1 MNALVEDPLVS
12 ILIPTY
18 NRPYYLKLALDSA
31 LAQTYSNIE
40 IIIGDDSTNAETE
53 TLLRQ
58 HYLPNYNNII
68 YIRNQSTL
76 GQFHNDLMLLEYA
89 RGNYINFLMD
99 DDLFHPHKI
108 QRMMHYF
115 SQDVKNEIALVT
127 SYRKRI
133 NAVGNQIEDALPTF
147 QLFPNDTILDGTALG
162 DVMLQT
168 SLNIIGE
175 PTTVLF
181 RRPFLTEP
189 FGTLSGRQYNCSIDM
204 ASWVHLLQKGKA
216 VYIAE
221 ALSSLRYHPGQ
232 QIHHKLLEGT
242 EDFTHL
248 ITTAR
253 NYGFLQSTKTYRLSL
268 RCALQWI
275 FSSLRDETIKRIP
288 DSHSRL
294 SHCLQIIQQEL
305 NRTRVYE

>member
-115 SQDVKNEIALVT
+115 SQDVKE
-127 SYRKRI
+127 
-133 NAVGNQIEDALPTF
+133 
-147 QLFPNDTILDGTALG
+147 
-162 DVMLQT
+162 
-168 SLNIIGE
+168 
-175 PTTVLF
+175 
-181 RRPFLTEP
+181 
-189 FGTLSGRQYNCSIDM
+189 
-204 ASWVHLLQKGKA
+204 
-216 VYIAE
+216 
-221 ALSSLRYHPGQ
+221 
-232 QIHHKLLEGT
+232 
-242 EDFTHL
+242 
-248 ITTAR
+248 
-253 NYGFLQSTKTYRLSL
+253 
-268 RCALQWI
+268 
-275 FSSLRDETIKRIP
+275 
-288 DSHSRL
+288 
-294 SHCLQIIQQEL
+294 
-305 NRTRVYE
+305 